1 MKKLIKPEQSINF
14 LKNQPFASNEPI
26 FQDFEAESLSK
37 DKMKRGWIEKLFS
50 IKTFIIGLSFI
61 GVITLLLVF
70 VSVKDKVI
78 PTSQSQPSPTP
89 VPTIATQPG
98 FLQGLKNDQKIIEGI
113 RLEEDNLE
121 FPSLDWDIYIS
132 P

>member
-1 MKKLIKPEQSINF
+1 MKKITKSEQNINF
-14 LKNQPFASNEPI
+14 LKNQSFESNEPI
-26 FQDFEAESLSK
+26 FQDFESESPLN
-37 DKMKRGWIEKLFS
+37 DNAKRNWFEKLLS
-50 IKTFIIGLSFI
+50 IKVAIVALSFI
-61 GVITLLLVF
+61 GIIALLLVF

-78 PTSQSQPSPTP
+78 PTTQGQLSPTP
-89 VPTIATQPG
+89 IPTLTTQPG
-98 FLQGLKNDQKIIEGI
+98 FLQELKNDQKVIEGI

>member
-1 MKKLIKPEQSINF
+1 MKTINKPEQNINF
-14 LKNQPFASNEPI
+14 LKNQSFESNEPI
-26 FQDFEAESLSK
+26 FQDFEAESPSSNN
-37 DKMKRGWIEKLFS
+37 MKRDWVGKLFS
-50 IKTFIIGLSFI
+50 IKVFIVALSSIGI
-61 GVITLLLVF
+61 IALLLVF
-70 VSVKDKVI
+70 VSIKDKVI

-89 VPTIATQPG
+89 IPTLTTQPG
-98 FLQGLKNDQKIIEGI
+98 FLQELKNDQKVIEGI